1 MSETTRTDKDALGQ
15 FLVQRLSE
23 EDPTGAPLTVAEL
36 RRQLLPYPV
45 CREELDF
52 ATKAEYDQAVLKLLS
67 DEAWLVIEDEAL
79 QEALEE
85 ERASPEPGLAFLG
98 DFSPSFLHP
107 GPRLTGDAVEDD
119 LEFLEELSA
128 DGSSAEE
135 LAADPAADPAGDEEP
150 VHAEDEASAETT
162 TETATEPTAEAT
174 EATEASVDTTPEASA
189 DATPEAS
196 AETTADPA
204 GAGGG
209 ACWSC
214 SAELPVR
221 SDLQYCPFCGCDQ
234 TAPEC
239 LNCQAELEMAWS
251 YCPACGTATGRS

>member
-1 MSETTRTDKDALGQ
+1 MSEKTRTDKDALGQ

-67 DEAWLVIEDEAL
+67 DETWLVIEDEAL

-119 LEFLEELSA
+119 LQFL
-128 DGSSAEE
+128 EE
-135 LAADPAADPAGDEEP
+135 LAADADSAEEPVADPAAGEGAVD
-150 VHAEDEASAETT
+150 AEDEASVEASVEASAE
-162 TETATEPTAEAT
+162 P
-174 EATEASVDTTPEASA
+174 TEASVEESPEETAE
-189 DATPEAS
+189 ATPEAS
-196 AETTADPA
+196 AAATSNPA

-209 ACWSC
+209 ECWSC

>member
-1 MSETTRTDKDALGQ
+1 MNETTRTDKDALGQ

-67 DEAWLVIEDEAL
+67 DDTWLVIEDEAL

-107 GPRLTGDAVEDD
+107 GPRLTGDDVADDVADAVEDD
-119 LEFLEELSA
+119 LEFLEELGA
-128 DGSSAEE
+128 DGTSAEE
-135 LAADPAADPAGDEEP
+135 PAADPAADEDE
-150 VHAEDEASAETT
+150 VDAEEAASEATAEATAEASTEASAEAPAEGSAVTT
-162 TETATEPTAEAT
+162 SNP
-174 EATEASVDTTPEASA
+174 S
-189 DATPEAS
+189 
-196 AETTADPA
+196 

-209 ACWSC
+209 ECWSC

>member
-1 MSETTRTDKDALGQ
+1 MSETMRTDKDALGQ
-15 FLVQRLSE
+15 FLVRRLSE

-67 DEAWLVIEDEAL
+67 DETWLVIEDDAL

-107 GPRLTGDAVEDD
+107 GPRLTGDAVEEDLNGNAVEDD

-128 DGSSAEE
+128 DGISG
-135 LAADPAADPAGDEEP
+135 ADSGADSEADEDAVE
-150 VHAEDEASAETT
+150 AEDEA
-162 TETATEPTAEAT
+162 TAEARV
-174 EATEASVDTTPEASA
+174 EATSGATAEASTGATAEASGEGTPESTGA
-189 DATPEAS
+189 ATSNP
-196 AETTADPA
+196 T

-209 ACWSC
+209 ECWSC

>member
-1 MSETTRTDKDALGQ
+1 MNETTRTNKDALGQ
-15 FLVQRLSE
+15 FLVRRLSE

-67 DEAWLVIEDEAL
+67 DETWLVIEDEAL

-119 LEFLEELSA
+119 LEFLEELSV
-128 DGSSAEE
+128 DGSSAADAEAEE
-135 LAADPAADPAGDEEP
+135 DEVE
-150 VHAEDEASAETT
+150 AEDEAEDEAG
-162 TETATEPTAEAT
+162 AATAEAS
-174 EATEASVDTTPEASA
+174 AAVTPEASA
-189 DATPEAS
+189 TPEASEAATSEASATPEAS
-196 AETTADPA
+196 AAATSNPS

>member
-1 MSETTRTDKDALGQ
+1 MNETTRTDKDALGE
-15 FLVQRLSE
+15 FLVRRLSE

-67 DEAWLVIEDEAL
+67 DETWLVIEDDAL

-107 GPRLTGDAVEDD
+107 GPRLTGDAEEDDLTGDAVADD

-128 DGSSAEE
+128 DGTSEVDPE
-135 LAADPAADPAGDEEP
+135 ADEDAVEAGDE
-150 VHAEDEASAETT
+150 A
-162 TETATEPTAEAT
+162 TAEGT
-174 EATEASVDTTPEASA
+174 TGTTGEATFE
-189 DATPEAS
+189 ATPEATPGAPS
-196 AETTADPA
+196 SNPT

-209 ACWSC
+209 ECWSC

-239 LNCQAELEMAWS
+239 LNCRAELEMAWS

>member
-1 MSETTRTDKDALGQ
+1 VNETTRTDKDALGQ

-67 DEAWLVIEDEAL
+67 DETWLVIEDEAL
-79 QEALEE
+79 QEALEK

-107 GPRLTGDAVEDD
+107 GPRLTGDELEDD
-119 LEFLEELSA
+119 LEFLEQRGA
-128 DGSSAEE
+128 DGTSVAVPEDEE
-135 LAADPAADPAGDEEP
+135 AADD
-150 VHAEDEASAETT
+150 AEDEASAEATPEANAE
-162 TETATEPTAEAT
+162 ETLPEAGAE
-174 EATEASVDTTPEASA
+174 ETPEASA
-189 DATPEAS
+189 DATPAATS
-196 AETTADPA
+196 NPS

-209 ACWSC
+209 ECWSC

-251 YCPACGTATGRS
+251 YCPACGTATGRP

>member
-23 EDPTGAPLTVAEL
+23 EDPTGTPLTVAEL

-67 DEAWLVIEDEAL
+67 DETWLVIEDEAL

-119 LEFLEELSA
+119 LEFLEELAA
-128 DGSSAEE
+128 DGTSAEE
-135 LAADPAADPAGDEEP
+135 PAADPAAEEDADD
-150 VHAEDEASAETT
+150 AEDEASAE
-162 TETATEPTAEAT
+162 ASAEPK
-174 EATEASVDTTPEASA
+174 EASVEKTPEASA
-189 DATPEAS
+189 DETPEAAAATS
-196 AETTADPA
+196 NPA
-204 GAGGG
+204 GAEGGE
-209 ACWSC
+209 CWSC

-239 LNCQAELEMAWS
+239 LNCQAELEMPWS

>member
-1 MSETTRTDKDALGQ
+1 MSETTRTDKDALGR
-15 FLVQRLSE
+15 FLVRRLSE

-52 ATKAEYDQAVLKLLS
+52 ATKVEYDQAVLRLLS
-67 DEAWLVIEDEAL
+67 DETWLVIEDEAL

-119 LEFLEELSA
+119 LEFLEELGA
-128 DGSSAEE
+128 DGTSGMDPEADGD
-135 LAADPAADPAGDEEP
+135 AADAGDEVTTEASVEATP
-150 VHAEDEASAETT
+150 EATAGATTEASAE
-162 TETATEPTAEAT
+162 ATGAATSNPTGAGGT
-174 EATEASVDTTPEASA
+174 
-189 DATPEAS
+189 
-196 AETTADPA
+196 

-209 ACWSC
+209 ECWSC

-239 LNCQAELEMAWS
+239 LNCRAELEMAWS

>member
-1 MSETTRTDKDALGQ
+1 MNETTRTDKDALGQ

-67 DEAWLVIEDEAL
+67 DEMWLVIEDEAL

-135 LAADPAADPAGDEEP
+135 PAADPEAEEDA
-150 VHAEDEASAETT
+150 VDAEDEAS
-162 TETATEPTAEAT
+162 TA
-174 EATEASVDTTPEASA
+174 ATEASTAVTEANAATTEANV

-196 AETTADPA
+196 AAATSNPA
-204 GAGGG
+204 GAEGGE
-209 ACWSC
+209 CWSC